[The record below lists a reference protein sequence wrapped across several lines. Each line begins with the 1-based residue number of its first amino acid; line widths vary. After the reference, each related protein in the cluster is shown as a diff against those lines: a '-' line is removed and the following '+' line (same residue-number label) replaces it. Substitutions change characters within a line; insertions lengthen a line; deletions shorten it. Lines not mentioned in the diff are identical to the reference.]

1 LRRTGISHGPEV
13 ELRLSRAV
21 IRRQF
26 DGSVGIAA
34 VHGFLVVRF
43 DDLGY
48 SGIRRVRLLYS
59 ILAKLTVE
67 SIGTVLTVISI
78 RYGRYEPAQQNMRR
92 LFEGRWC
99 FGNPDHDRY
108 YLKHHV
114 ANGARDDGRHRRF
127 QQHPDRRITHHLMD
141 DGMPLKEAVQHAVR
155 VRLRPILMTSLAT
168 VIGLIPIT
176 LALEAGSESYAPLA
190 RVIIGGTTRVGQ
202 F

>member
-1 LRRTGISHGPEV
+1 MS
-13 ELRLSRAV
+13 LSRAV

-78 RYGRYEPAQQNMRR
+78 RYARYEPAQQNMRR

-114 ANGARDDGRHRRF
+114 ATGARDDGRHRRF
-127 QQHPDRRITHHLMD
+127 QQHPDRRITHHLTD

-168 VIGLIPIT
+168 LIGLIPIT
-176 LALEAGSESYAPLA
+176 LALEAASESYAPLA
-190 RVIIGGTTRVGQ
+190 HVIIGGTTRVGQ